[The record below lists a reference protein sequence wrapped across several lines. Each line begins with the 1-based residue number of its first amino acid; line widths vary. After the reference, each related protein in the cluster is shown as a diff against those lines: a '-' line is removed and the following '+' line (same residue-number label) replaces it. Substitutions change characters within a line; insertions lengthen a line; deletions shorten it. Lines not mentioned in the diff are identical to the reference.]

1 MPICTTMANIGMLL
15 FLLAFFDDIRF
26 SVVSVAAS
34 FLYYILST
42 AYHIYLLKS
51 VGTGD

>member
-34 FLYYILST
+34 FFILHSF
-42 AYHIYLLKS
+42 YSISHIF
-51 VGTGD
+51 T